1 MTGLDLESFLLLLRA
16 DLSAWVVLGVA
27 TLGLAL
33 LVWSCWGSRRAL
45 RKCLVLSLAAHLGLV
60 LYGSTIPA
68 VRLAIR
74 GGTPDA
80 VERSHIRKIRVAPLV
95 ESGRPPSPDAT
106 ALDSG
111 MPGRAGSE
119 TRSPAPRLE

>member
-60 LYGSTIPA
+60 LYGSTVSA
-68 VRLAIR
+68 VRLAV
-74 GGTPDA
+74 GGGSVTAAARP
-80 VERSHIRKIRVAPLV
+80 HIRQIRVAPLV
-95 ESGRPPSPDAT
+95 ESGRGA
-106 ALDSG
+106 A
-111 MPGRAGSE
+111 
-119 TRSPAPRLE
+119 APRARLSRGDAAGTESPTPRLD